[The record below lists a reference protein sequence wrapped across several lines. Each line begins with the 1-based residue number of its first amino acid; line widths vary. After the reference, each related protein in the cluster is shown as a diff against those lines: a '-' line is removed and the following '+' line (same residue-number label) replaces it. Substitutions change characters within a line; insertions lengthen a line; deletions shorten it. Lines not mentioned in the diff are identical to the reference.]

1 MVAASAESR
10 GLPAPAG
17 RFGSAPARFR
27 RWRTSHLL
35 TALQH
40 GYVWLWLAIFAMP
53 FLVTLLYSVRE
64 VDGGAFTLGAYRY
77 ITGNFRT
84 NLLLSFETTLLTIVL
99 NLLLAIPAA
108 YAIVRAPLPGKGLI
122 LSTLNLALYTPAAV
136 MGVSLVITYNFLYDI
151 PRSFVGLIA
160 AYVVGTFPLMLVPII
175 VALRDLPTVFEEAA
189 RCLGANRMQTFFR
202 VELPLLGP
210 GISAGILLTFVIVF
224 NEFLVTLFIAGP
236 GTTTAALRVYNLTR
250 TAGFQPSTAALATTM
265 QLVSFLVVL
274 AFFRFFGSR
283 YLKGTYLI

>member
-1 MVAASAESR
+1 MNI
-10 GLPAPAG
+10 
-17 RFGSAPARFR
+17 
-27 RWRTSHLL
+27 
-35 TALQH
+35 LQH
-40 GYVWLWLAIFAMP
+40 GYIMAWLVIFALP
-53 FLVTLLYSVRE
+53 FVVTLLYSIQR
-64 VDGGAFTLGAYRY
+64 VDGGYTLSAYQY
-77 ITGNFRT
+77 VFGSFKS
-84 NLLLSFETTLLTIVL
+84 NLALSFQATLLTIVI
-99 NLLLAIPAA
+99 NLLIAIPAA
-108 YAIVRAPLPGKGLI
+108 YAIVRFPLPGKEVL

-136 MGVSLVITYNFLYDI
+136 MGISLVITYSFLYKI
-151 PRSFVGLIA
+151 PQSFTGLIA
-160 AYVVGTFPLMLVPII
+160 AYVVGTYPLMLIPII
-175 VALRDLPTVFEEAA
+175 VALRDLPEVYEEAA
-189 RCLGANRMQTFFR
+189 RCLGANRFQSFFR

-274 AFFRFFGSR
+274 GFFKYFGSK